1 VLEYTLSVP
10 ILKFLLKRLVFGV
23 LTLLA
28 ISLLIFF
35 VTQALPSDPARRVLG
50 RDAGQEAVET
60 FNVEHGLDK
69 PIVSQYLKWVGG
81 AVRGDFGKSYLP
93 AQIDQAPQ
101 VWKDSG
107 PRIGATLFLVFFTG
121 IVSVPLSVLLGAYA
135 GLKRDKRFD
144 NSSSIVMLLLA
155 SLPEF
160 VLGTFL
166 LIVFATIVTH
176 LLPGSVI
183 LSPGQAP
190 WAHPK
195 ELVLPVI
202 TLSLGVIPYVS
213 RTMRASIIE
222 VLESDYIEMAR
233 LKGMPERT
241 VVWRHAF
248 PNAVGPVF
256 QVIALNLAYLAGGV
270 IIVER
275 VFNFPGIGQALSDA
289 VRVRNLPVIQLLAL
303 TIAAVYVVTN
313 LLADIATVLV
323 TPRLRTRL
331 T

>member
-1 VLEYTLSVP
+1 LFLP
-10 ILKFLLKRLVFGV
+10 ILKFLVKRVLFGF
-23 LTLLA
+23 LTLLVV
-28 ISLLIFF
+28 SLMIFF
-35 VTQALPSDPARRVLG
+35 VTQALPSNPGKLVLG
-50 RDAGQEAVET
+50 RDADPEAIHKFDVD
-60 FNVEHGLDK
+60 HGLDR
-69 PIVSQYLKWVGG
+69 SLTYQYGHWISGV
-81 AVRGDFGKSYLP
+81 VRGDFGKSYFP
-93 AQIDQAPQ
+93 AQIDVAPP
-101 VWKDSG
+101 VWEDNG
-107 PRIGATLFLVFFTG
+107 PRIFATLFLLLVAGF
-121 IVSVPLSVLLGAYA
+121 VSIPISLLIGTYG
-135 GLKRDKRFD
+135 GLKRDKKFD
-144 NSSSIVMLLLA
+144 NASSVFMLLLA
-155 SLPEF
+155 AVPEF

-166 LIVFATIVTH
+166 VIMFATFVSH
-176 LLPGSVI
+176 LLPGAVI
-183 LSPGQAP
+183 LSPEDKP

-195 ELVLPVI
+195 ELILPIV

-233 LKGMPERT
+233 LKGMPEKT

-275 VFNFPGIGQALSDA
+275 LFNFPGIGQALSEA
-289 VRVRNLPVIQLLAL
+289 VRARNLPVIQLLAL
-303 TIAAVYVVTN
+303 TIAAVYVLTN
-313 LLADIATVLV
+313 LVADVATVLV